1 MNVVNKNINPPIL
14 DDDDADADADADDD
28 KPVIVV
34 GLVCCYYLKYI
45 ANCNSIVGFRRS
57 WIF

>member
-14 DDDDADADADADDD
+14 DDDDADADADADADDD

-34 GLVCCYYLKYI
+34 
-45 ANCNSIVGFRRS
+45 A
-57 WIF
+57 